1 MGEVK
6 PEAVVLSPSDLI
18 SVRIPDAVRITGL
31 SRSRIYQLIG
41 SGDIEAAK
49 VGRQTL
55 VLVTSLKAL
64 LHAARKRPRN

>member
-1 MGEVK
+1 MDA
-6 PEAVVLSPSDLI
+6 PDSEAGAAPMMDLI

-55 VLVTSLKAL
+55 VLVASLKAL
-64 LHAARKRPRN
+64 LYSTRKKPRK